1 MRPGTRFPRAARL
14 LLPRE
19 FDAVFEGGRRERG
32 RFVVAVHKAGPGSG
46 ARLGLAVGKKF
57 LPAAHDRNL
66 VKRLAREAFRAR
78 RPHLPAVDIV
88 LAPTRDVAQADR
100 ASLRADLDRVFDR
113 IAAGASLPA
122 PTGQNPPP

>member
-1 MRPGTRFPRAARL
+1 VTPGTRFPRAARL

-32 RFVVAVHKAGPGSG
+32 RFFVGVLKAGPGPG

-66 VKRLAREAFRAR
+66 VKRLARESFRAR
-78 RPHLPAVDIV
+78 RGRLSAVDIV
-88 LAPTRDVAQADR
+88 LSPTRDVAQGDR

-113 IAAGASLPA
+113 IVASAPAPA
-122 PTGQNPPP
+122 PTALNESP

>member
-1 MRPGTRFPRAARL
+1 VTPGTRFPRAARL

-32 RFVVAVHKAGPGSG
+32 RFFVGVHKAGPGPG

-57 LPAAHDRNL
+57 LPAARDRNL

-78 RPHLPAVDIV
+78 RPRLPAVDIV
-88 LAPTRDVAQADR
+88 LSPTRDVAQGDR
-100 ASLRADLDRVFDR
+100 ASLRADLDRVLDR
-113 IAAGASLPA
+113 IAAGARVPA
-122 PTGQNPPP
+122 PTGQTPSP